1 MVLFFTAPPSW
12 EDAGALLTCRC
23 RLASGANTL
32 PFLCAK
38 LGTGIAIEIGARDCV
53 RDWNCCRDLAGQEAR
68 GAWDGSGSYP
78 EPPARFCS
86 LPPPMPLALP
96 DQFDFSVRH
105 THTDTAEPVEGPV
118 MILLHDFISN
128 FITFVHDT
136 AKEQA
141 TRIVLSLSL
150 SLSLRLC
157 QLPLE
162 FTHS

>member
-53 RDWNCCRDLAGQEAR
+53 RDWNCCRDLEG
-68 GAWDGSGSYP
+68 GHGSGSYP

-105 THTDTAEPVEGPV
+105 THTDSAEPVEGPV

-128 FITFVHDT
+128 FITFMHDA

-150 SLSLRLC
+150 RLW